1 MATNYS
7 TPSPTIPPFLFKRV
21 ANKFISEL
29 IRWARREYEN
39 TVTELY
45 LNSQIAKAKYLE
57 QNHSYLDFLA
67 RSAGFRQVLKYM
79 TSEVWSG
86 LDRKTQDALIRAK
99 EVAGV

>member
-1 MATNYS
+1 MTNYS
-7 TPSPTIPPFLFKRV
+7 APSPTIPPFLFNKI
-21 ANKFISEL
+21 ANKFVAEL
-29 IRWARREYEN
+29 IRWAKREYEV

-45 LNSQIAKAKYLE
+45 LNSQTTKAKYLE

-99 EVAGV
+99 EVVGA